1 MHPLLCFLILTV
13 LCAIVENILYKQEE
27 HLFWN
32 KDAQQYVLLCVGKAM
47 NFHSRSS
54 KSTSKN
60 RRRSKTTTI
69 TITWAIA
76 VHPFM
81 NLFWCSHPV
90 DYHPYSLVHPT
101 IQNFIWNKKKCRQK
115 CIANAMGSTRTQ
127 NLRNKNI
134 ILNLKPLEKYSLSRI
149 KSNKIVHS
157 LHLKIFKLLWVSK
170 IWY

>member
-101 IQNFIWNKKKCRQK
+101 IQNFIWNKKKSVDKSALQMQWAPHAHKIYETKTSFWIWSLLR
-115 CIANAMGSTRTQ
+115 STHSVA
-127 NLRNKNI
+127 
-134 ILNLKPLEKYSLSRI
+134 LKAI
-149 KSNKIVHS
+149 K
-157 LHLKIFKLLWVSK
+157 
-170 IWY
+170 